1 MIHEKPRPVETAGA
15 FVFLSDSKPM
25 PAQLAGLLLQAFTAD
40 WGAARGFH
48 PEPVAD
54 LTGSSWV
61 SFFLFAAFSALVV
74 LRVFDGRRLTQLAGG
89 FFRASSVSMLYR
101 EENALTGRASLL
113 LILNF
118 LLVTPLFVWQTIGYF
133 NLPQEGMQQYGIL
146 ALAFVVLYL
155 LKAAVTR
162 FMGFVF
168 DKKEAALEYTYNILL
183 FNKTLGLLLFPVTV
197 LLAFAREIPPLW
209 LIGTGL
215 GMWGIILVYRLFRGI
230 LIGVS
235 TSGFSL
241 VYIFLYLCTLEILPF
256 FVILKQFAV

>member
-1 MIHEKPRPVETAGA
+1 
-15 FVFLSDSKPM
+15 M
-25 PAQLAGLLLQAFTAD
+25 PAHHTGLLLQALAAD
-40 WGAARGFH
+40 WGTSRSFH
-48 PEPVAD
+48 PDPVANPG
-54 LTGSSWV
+54 GSSWV
-61 SFFLFAAFSALVV
+61 SLFLFAAFAALVV

-113 LILNF
+113 LIINF

-133 NLPQEGMQQYGIL
+133 SLPQEGMLQYGAL
-146 ALAFVVLYL
+146 ALAFVLLYL
-155 LKAAVTR
+155 IKSVATR

-168 DKKEAALEYTYNILL
+168 DKKEAALEYIYNILL

-197 LLAFAREIPPLW
+197 LLAFAHEIPPEW
-209 LIGTGL
+209 LVFTGL
-215 GMWGIILVYRLFRGI
+215 GLWGIILVYRLFRGI
-230 LIGVS
+230 LIGLS